1 MMLHAMAE
9 LVGLAAGPA
18 AAIAVDE
25 RGLWRDAVR
34 GDRDALGTLLRTH
47 AKAIHAL
54 AFHVCGPDD
63 ARDAA
68 QESLERVVRSVA
80 QFDPA
85 RGDFRTW
92 ALAVARNVCRDR
104 LRRRGLERAAF
115 LDDGDD
121 ATARA
126 PASAPDPEHLALA
139 RADAHDVQVALATL
153 PEGQR
158 AALVLFHVQE
168 ASYEQIAQTLQVP
181 IGTVMTWIFR
191 GRRRLRDA
199 MEVRAR
205 QGSSAEPAERNAT

>member
-9 LVGLAAGPA
+9 LVGLRSAPPEV
-18 AAIAVDE
+18 AVDE

-34 GDRDALGTLLRTH
+34 GDREALGALLREH
-47 AKAIHAL
+47 AKAIHSL
-54 AFHVCGPDD
+54 CFHVSGPDD

-68 QESLERVVRSVA
+68 QEALERVVRSVA
-80 QFDPA
+80 QFDAA

-115 LDDGDD
+115 LDDGED
-121 ATARA
+121 AAAQA
-126 PASAPDPEHLALA
+126 PARLPDPESLALA
-139 RADAHDVQVALATL
+139 RADARDLHELLAGL

-158 AALVLFHVQE
+158 AALVLFHVHE
-168 ASYEQIAQTLQVP
+168 ASYEQIATTLEVP

-191 GRRRLRDA
+191 GRKRLRDA

-205 QGSSAEPAERNAT
+205 EEGRKST